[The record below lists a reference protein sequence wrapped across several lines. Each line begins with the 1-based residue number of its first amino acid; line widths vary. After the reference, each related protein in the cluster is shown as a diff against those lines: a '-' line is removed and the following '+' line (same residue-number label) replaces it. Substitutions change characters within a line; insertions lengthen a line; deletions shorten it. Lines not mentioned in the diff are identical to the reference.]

1 MNNEIEKIIVD
12 ILIHELEMK
21 EDRVLIANQDFQIPN
36 FDGLFI
42 SVGMIDCITI
52 ANNNYAIDNV
62 TTGGIDEIQE
72 VYLRENI
79 AIDLF
84 SKNVEARQ
92 RRWEV
97 QAALKSI
104 YAQQKQESEYFRI
117 YRIPSSF
124 VNSSEAEG
132 GSRINR
138 FTITIPCNTWYRKT
152 KTADFYD
159 RFPARVD
166 DEQTI
171 GTENGLIEFTI
182 EEEE

>member
-12 ILIHELEMK
+12 ILMHELGIE
-21 EDRVLIANQDFQIPN
+21 ENRIFIANQDFQIP
-36 FDGLFI
+36 DSEGLFI
-42 SVGMIDCITI
+42 SVGMSDCVTI
-52 ANNNYAIDNV
+52 ANNNYALDNI

-79 AIDLF
+79 TIDLF
-84 SKNVEARQ
+84 SKNIEARQ
-92 RRWEV
+92 RRWEI

-104 YAQQKQESEYFRI
+104 YAQQKQELEYFRI
-117 YRIPSSF
+117 YRIPSGF

-166 DEQTI
+166 DEKTI
-171 GTENGLIEFTI
+171 ETENGLIEFTI
-182 EEEE
+182 EAEE